1 MCVFGETAV
10 GGGLSIGPSLQRA
23 ILVEAMGTKGL
34 ATGCHGGDA
43 HRGRVGDQGIMSGRV
58 WCLDGAERKGRESGF
73 DLFDL

>member
-1 MCVFGETAV
+1 M

-43 HRGRVGDQGIMSGRV
+43 HRGRVGDQGIMSGRM
-58 WCLDGAERKGRESGF
+58 WCLGGAVSN
-73 DLFDL
+73 DLFGF